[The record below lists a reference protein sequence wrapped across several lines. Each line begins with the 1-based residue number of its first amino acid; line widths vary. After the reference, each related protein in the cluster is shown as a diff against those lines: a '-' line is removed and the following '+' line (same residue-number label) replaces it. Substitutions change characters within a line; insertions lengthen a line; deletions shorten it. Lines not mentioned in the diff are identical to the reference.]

1 MNDNV
6 DGRLDQAELDIGQ
19 LESEGVFTQNVL
31 CCNFHT
37 YYFSE
42 PEQR

>member
-19 LESEGVFTQNVL
+19 LESEGVLPRMFYAVIFIL
-31 CCNFHT
+31 II
-37 YYFSE
+37 FSK